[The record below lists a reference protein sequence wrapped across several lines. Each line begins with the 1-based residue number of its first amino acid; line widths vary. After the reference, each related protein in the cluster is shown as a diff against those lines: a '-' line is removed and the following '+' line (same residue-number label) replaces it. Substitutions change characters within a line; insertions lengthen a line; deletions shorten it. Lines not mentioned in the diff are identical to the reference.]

1 MPTKLV
7 LGLQHGDEGKGRVVD
22 DIAVDW
28 ADVVVRFQG
37 GGNAGHTVYDSDG
50 NKHVTHILPVGV
62 IISNELNT
70 LKKYKY
76 NEVKR
81 HITNVIARG
90 CVLNVFDLYN
100 EIKELNIDITPADL
114 QISGYCPLIEPTHIL
129 IDRLKYQ
136 GKLGTTARGIG
147 PAYSDFYARD
157 SILFKD
163 LIEDPHNSL
172 NKMQNKFF
180 KFQTD
185 LVQEGHVHTRL
196 SNYSHNDLLNDNF
209 AFFNSWTDNF
219 LEKIEFIKQFV
230 VKDESL
236 IIDFY
241 NEGKNILLEGAQGC
255 GLNIHSNNYPDVTS
269 SAPTVGG
276 ALNSTGLNH
285 NQIDE
290 VIGVIKAY
298 KTKVGTGTFPSLC
311 DEQSGDT
318 LAKEGNE
325 FGATTGRPR
334 KCGWLDLDEV
344 NQAIK
349 MNGVDHLCLIKTD
362 VFTNIEKPFVYYKK
376 NLMQIAK
383 INTVSIE
390 DKSFVNLL
398 EAIKDKTGVN
408 RISFTTGPKR
418 GEIVWD

>member
-22 DIAVDW
+22 DIAEYW

-37 GGNAGHTVYDSDG
+37 GGNAGHTVYDREG
-50 NKHVTHILPVGV
+50 NKYVTHILPVGIV
-62 IISNELNT
+62 IKQSDNHISRRNITNIIS
-70 LKKYKY
+70 
-76 NEVKR
+76 
-81 HITNVIARG
+81 RG
-90 CVLNVFDLYN
+90 CVLNVIDLYE
-100 EIKELNIDITPADL
+100 EINSFKQKEITPNDL

-129 IDRLKYQ
+129 LDRLKYQ

-163 LIEDPHNSL
+163 IVKNPEATLYKIQE
-172 NKMQNKFF
+172 KFF
-180 KFQTD
+180 NFQTEIA
-185 LVQEGHVHTRL
+185 Q
-196 SNYSHNDLLNDNF
+196 SNVDGDVINKNF
-209 AFFNSWTDNF
+209 SFFNEWTKNYREAIKCVSNF
-219 LEKIEFIKQFV
+219 IMT
-230 VKDESL
+230 DESL
-236 IIDFY
+236 IIDLY
-241 NEGKNILLEGAQGC
+241 EQGKNILLEGAQGC

-290 VIGVIKAY
+290 VIGVLKAY
-298 KTKVGTGTFPSLC
+298 KTKVGTGNFPSEC
-311 DEQSGDT
+311 DEINGNI
-318 LAKEGNE
+318 LATIGNE
-325 FGATTGRPR
+325 YGATTGRPR

-362 VFTNIEKPFVYYKK
+362 VFTNVDEPCIYYKK
-376 NLMQIAK
+376 ELNKIPK
-383 INTVSIE
+383 INNVSLK

-398 EAIKDKTGVN
+398 ETIKVKTGVN
-408 RISFTTGPKR
+408 NVSFTTGPKR
-418 GEIVWD
+418 GEIVWHES